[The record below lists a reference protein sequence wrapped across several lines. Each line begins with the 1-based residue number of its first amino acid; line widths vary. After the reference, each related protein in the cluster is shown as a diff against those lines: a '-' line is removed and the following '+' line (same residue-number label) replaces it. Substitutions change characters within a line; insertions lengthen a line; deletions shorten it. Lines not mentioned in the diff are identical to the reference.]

1 LYLLR
6 GREEMPY
13 CEKCGTEL
21 SESAKFCPSCGARV
35 GKVVKE
41 EFSVSSEDL
50 IKKVRDLIHEGNIRR
65 IIVKD
70 EAGKTLLEIPV
81 TVGLLGALI
90 APYLAALGVI
100 AALATK
106 CTIVIERKE

>member
-1 LYLLR
+1 
-6 GREEMPY
+6 MPY
-13 CEKCGTEL
+13 CEKCGVEL
-21 SESAKFCPSCGARV
+21 AESAKFCPSCGTRV
-35 GKVVKE
+35 SKVVKE

-50 IKKVRDLIHEGNIRR
+50 IKKVRELIHEGNIRR

-70 EAGKTLLEIPV
+70 EAGKILLEMPV

-106 CTIVIERKE
+106 CTIVIERRE